1 MWPLVPKGLVQPGGE
16 GAWPMD
22 ELLTLMQITEIDTD
36 AKMPK
41 EIPSN
46 LWFLLRLY
54 D

>member
-1 MWPLVPKGLVQPGGE
+1 MY
-16 GAWPMD
+16 

-46 LWFLLRLY
+46 LWIV
-54 D
+54 